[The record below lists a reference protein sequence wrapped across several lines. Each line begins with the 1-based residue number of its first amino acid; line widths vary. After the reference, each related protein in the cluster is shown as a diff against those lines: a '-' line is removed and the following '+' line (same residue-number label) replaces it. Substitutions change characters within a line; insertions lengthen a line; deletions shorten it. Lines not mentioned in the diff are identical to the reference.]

1 MLCGIESIL
10 WTLLFSIPRNIV
22 MDLNNVTIT
31 ENIDIIHNILIIH
44 TGISFFLFPK
54 FLPMKVR

>member
-44 TGISFFLFPK
+44 TGISFFLFSK